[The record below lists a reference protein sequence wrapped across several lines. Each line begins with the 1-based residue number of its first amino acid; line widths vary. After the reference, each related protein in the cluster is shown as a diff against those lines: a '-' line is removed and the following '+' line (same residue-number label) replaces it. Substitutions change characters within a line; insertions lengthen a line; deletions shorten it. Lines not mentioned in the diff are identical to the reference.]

1 MKTYKPI
8 PLEKG
13 KYYHIYNRGNNGIDI
28 FYDKESYFYFLKL
41 YNKYIS
47 PIADTFAW
55 CLLKNHF
62 HFLIYIRLEEEIG
75 FEKLKYSTI
84 TKPKEIN
91 PSKQFGHF
99 FNAYTQ
105 SINKKFSRTGNL
117 FEKPFQRREIESETY
132 FQNLIYYI
140 HNNPVTHGFVDK
152 IKDYPWNSYHTIIS
166 DKPTKLKRQ
175 IVIEYYGDLENFIF
189 YHNQNCN
196 LENITDLIIE

>member
-1 MKTYKPI
+1 MKSYKPI

-41 YNKYIS
+41 YIKYIS
-47 PIADTFAW
+47 PIAETFAW

-62 HFLIYIRLEEEIG
+62 HILVYIKIDKEIEFEE
-75 FEKLKYSTI
+75 LKYSTI

-140 HNNPVTHGFVDK
+140 HNNPVAHGFVDK
-152 IKDYPWNSYHTIIS
+152 IKDYPWSSYHSIIS
-166 DKPTKLKRQ
+166 NKPTKLKRKK
-175 IVIEYYGDLENFIF
+175 VIEYYDDLENFIF

-196 LENITDLIIE
+196 LDNINNLIIE